1 MTSLLLLRPAP
12 GPQGAPLSPR
22 WPCYRRLWLVPFVK
36 PQHSVFSTSKH
47 QMENRDRNPL
57 APSVCV
63 HAEWNSRII
72 KRIIPSF
79 FQVCANNQVHPRSL
93 VLSLARSLFLARL
106 QTCRQESVCIRAFR
120 KACRCHS
127 SSAYPP
133 RRSERKF
140 KSVSVY
146 FNFILCPGWV
156 FVSALWEIQSY
167 LLAGIKSS
175 REKPTVSTAFC
186 LKQITWGGRDWFMS
200 HGSFFYSRAYICL
213 YFSRHWSLYATLE
226 LHDVGMDV
234 HLNAANYKTL
244 LSFNWTVLAGGEMV
258 TLHSGV

>member
-47 QMENRDRNPL
+47 QTENRDRNPL
-57 APSVCV
+57 APFVCV

-93 VLSLARSLFLARL
+93 ARSFIIPGSSANMSPGISLYSRLQKSLSLSFII
-106 QTCRQESVCIRAFR
+106 SV
-120 KACRCHS
+120 S
-127 SSAYPP
+127 P

-200 HGSFFYSRAYICL
+200 HGSFFLFQSVDMSVFFTALIFVCNTWASWCRDGC
-213 YFSRHWSLYATLE
+213 SLKCCQL
-226 LHDVGMDV
+226 
-234 HLNAANYKTL
+234 
-244 LSFNWTVLAGGEMV
+244 
-258 TLHSGV
+258 

>member
-57 APSVCV
+57 APFVCV

-93 VLSLARSLFLARL
+93 ARSFIIPGSSANMSPGISLYSRLQKSLSLSFII
-106 QTCRQESVCIRAFR
+106 SV
-120 KACRCHS
+120 S
-127 SSAYPP
+127 P

-200 HGSFFYSRAYICL
+200 HGSFFLFQSVDMSVFFTALIFVCNTWASWCRDGC
-213 YFSRHWSLYATLE
+213 SLKCCQL
-226 LHDVGMDV
+226 
-234 HLNAANYKTL
+234 
-244 LSFNWTVLAGGEMV
+244 
-258 TLHSGV
+258 

>member
-57 APSVCV
+57 APFVCV

-93 VLSLARSLFLARL
+93 VRSFIIPGSSANMSPGISLYSRLQKSLSLSFII
-106 QTCRQESVCIRAFR
+106 SV
-120 KACRCHS
+120 S
-127 SSAYPP
+127 P

-200 HGSFFYSRAYICL
+200 HGSFFLFQSVDMSVFFTALIFVCNTWASWCRDGC
-213 YFSRHWSLYATLE
+213 SLKCCQL
-226 LHDVGMDV
+226 
-234 HLNAANYKTL
+234 
-244 LSFNWTVLAGGEMV
+244 
-258 TLHSGV
+258 

>member
-1 MTSLLLLRPAP
+1 MP
-12 GPQGAPLSPR
+12 
-22 WPCYRRLWLVPFVK
+22 
-36 PQHSVFSTSKH
+36 
-47 QMENRDRNPL
+47 
-57 APSVCV
+57 
-63 HAEWNSRII
+63 II
-72 KRIIPSF
+72 KSTPAR
-79 FQVCANNQVHPRSL
+79 
-93 VLSLARSLFLARL
+93 SLARSLFLARL

-200 HGSFFYSRAYICL
+200 HGSFFLFQSVDMSVFFTALIFVCNTWASWCRDGC
-213 YFSRHWSLYATLE
+213 SLKCCQL
-226 LHDVGMDV
+226 
-234 HLNAANYKTL
+234 
-244 LSFNWTVLAGGEMV
+244 
-258 TLHSGV
+258 

>member
-93 VLSLARSLFLARL
+93 ARSFIIPGSSANMSPGISLHSRLQKSLSLSFII
-106 QTCRQESVCIRAFR
+106 SV
-120 KACRCHS
+120 S
-127 SSAYPP
+127 P

-200 HGSFFYSRAYICL
+200 HGSFFLFQSVDMSVFFTALIFVCNTWASWCRDGC
-213 YFSRHWSLYATLE
+213 SLKCCQL
-226 LHDVGMDV
+226 
-234 HLNAANYKTL
+234 
-244 LSFNWTVLAGGEMV
+244 
-258 TLHSGV
+258 